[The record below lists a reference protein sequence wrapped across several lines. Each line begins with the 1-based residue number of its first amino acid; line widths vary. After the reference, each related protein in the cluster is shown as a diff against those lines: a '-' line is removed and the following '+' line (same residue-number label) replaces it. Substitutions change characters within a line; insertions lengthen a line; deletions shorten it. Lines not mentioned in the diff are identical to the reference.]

1 MPTIKVTDATVEPI
15 TLAQAK
21 AHLREEQDETH
32 NDLLITSLIAVARQ
46 AAEDRL
52 QRTLIETTWQRTLD
66 AFPRGDGHVQLLMP
80 RILSVESV
88 KYLALDGTLTTL
100 DPVAYELDPTAEP
113 GLLMPAHGT
122 SWPASRARPGAV
134 QVRYKA
140 GYGTTAAD
148 VPAPIVQWIKLALTD
163 LYVNRARSSE
173 RPALPQEFADGLL
186 TMHKIW
192 SL

>member
-1 MPTIKVTDATVEPI
+1 MPTIKVTDATVEPL
-15 TLAQAK
+15 TLEQAK

-32 NDLLITSLIAVARQ
+32 NDLLITSLITVARQ

-52 QRTLIETTWQRTLD
+52 QRTLIETTWQGTLD
-66 AFPRGDGHVQLLMP
+66 AFPRGGGHVQLLMP
-80 RILSVESV
+80 RILSIDSV
-88 KYLALDGTLTTL
+88 KYLALDGVLTTL
-100 DPVAYELDPTAEP
+100 DPAAYELDPTTEP
-113 GLLMPAHGT
+113 GLLLPAHGT
-122 SWPASRARPGAV
+122 IWPATRVRPGAV
-134 QVRYKA
+134 QIQYKA
-140 GYGTTAAD
+140 GYGTTAAA

-163 LYVNRARSSE
+163 LYANRARSSE